1 MIGAYVLRSLAMD
14 DTIRWTVKVSPET
27 DRSLRSYLGQHGMK
41 KGDLSKFIERAVQ
54 KEILTQTAADV
65 KQRNADLPSAQ
76 LQALID
82 EAIAAVR
89 KDTRAEARAP
99 AKPRQPAHA
108 T

>member
-1 MIGAYVLRSLAMD
+1 ME

-54 KEILTQTAADV
+54 KEILTQTAVDV
-65 KQRNADLPSAQ
+65 KQRNTDLTSAQ

-82 EAIAAVR
+82 EAVAAVR
-89 KDTRAEARAP
+89 KDIRAEARA
-99 AKPRQPAHA
+99 AASSR
-108 T
+108 